1 MSLRCKER
9 LAVLSD
15 YLDGE
20 LDEALCTEIETHLA
34 GCDDCRVL
42 VDTLRKTIVLY
53 REYGHEALPAE
64 TRVRLFK
71 VLNLPATPLHS
82 L

>member
-1 MSLRCKER
+1 
-9 LAVLSD
+9 
-15 YLDGE
+15 
-20 LDEALCTEIETHLA
+20 
-34 GCDDCRVL
+34 

-71 VLNLPATPLHS
+71 VLNLPATPLNPS
-82 L
+82 